1 MFHHMNMLIKKEYIK
16 LTQKA
21 FGKNP
26 TLFHDKNFQLTKNK
40 GDCP

>member
-1 MFHHMNMLIKKEYIK
+1 MNMLVKKAYIK